1 MPTPLTIVI
10 PALNEG
16 SQIAACVRHLAWA
29 SQVIVADGGSTDDTP
44 RLAREAGAH
53 VLVVPNVTIAAQR
66 NAAIAAARTDWIFAL
81 DADERIDAALAE
93 ELGRVV
99 AAPAHEAYAVS
110 RRNYYLGRLMRR
122 GGWGDNWA
130 VRLFRKNRRFVER
143 RVHEGLEPVPDTGRL
158 GGALEHV
165 PYRDLGHHL
174 EKINLYARWGAQDL
188 YDRGRRARIADL
200 LVRPPFTFV
209 KAYVVQLGMLEGW
222 HGAVL
227 CGLAA
232 VSVFLKYA
240 RLWELERRSH
250 G

>member
-1 MPTPLTIVI
+1 MPTPVTIVI

-16 SQIAACVRHLAWA
+16 SHIAECVRHLSWA
-29 SQVIVADGGSTDDTP
+29 SQVIVADGGSTDDTA

-66 NAAIAAARTDWIFAL
+66 NAAIAAAKTEWVFAL
-81 DADERIDAALAE
+81 DADERIDATLAA
-93 ELGRVV
+93 ELARTV

-130 VRLFRKNRRFVER
+130 VRLFKRNRRFEER
-143 RVHEGLEPVPDTGRL
+143 RVHEGLEPVADTGRL
-158 GGALEHV
+158 RAALEHV

-174 EKINLYARWGAQDL
+174 QKLNLYATWGAQDL
-188 YDRGRRARIADL
+188 YDRGRRARITDI
-200 LVRPPFTFV
+200 LVRPPYTFI
-209 KAYVVQLGMLEGW
+209 KAYVVQLGVLEGW

-227 CGLAA
+227 SGLAA
-232 VSVFLKYA
+232 VSVFIKYA
-240 RLWELERRSH
+240 RLWELEHRLH